1 MVYWKPKYIVPIHS
15 KCPVIIKKIPTK
27 WKKVGRQLPA
37 LEHEKEIKY
46 KQKQQQMY
54 DPNTYLEE
62 K

>member
-1 MVYWKPKYIVPIHS
+1 MPCNY
-15 KCPVIIKKIPTK
+15 KKIPTK
-27 WKKVGRQLPA
+27 LKEVGRQLPA